1 MPKLHSN
8 YHYDKRNFWN
18 EWMNECLTTPQHEKD
33 IDYFVSDKD
42 KCNEIAI
49 KLKIEKHYKNTV

>member
-1 MPKLHSN
+1 
-8 YHYDKRNFWN
+8 
-18 EWMNECLTTPQHEKD
+18 MNECLTTPQHEKD